1 MKKEKISSCLCAYPG
16 RLLETSAQESS
27 VSVPAEGV
35 RYQNVNANYGLQ
47 GYDPIIPQSLSVES
61 AYVAGLLS
69 ALLLVGIRYPDAFA
83 RDNGGSSTPAAIQ
96 RHCSNGDSPPSHFD
110 PSDGG
115 NRLALYHGSGAV
127 RRMSF
132 FGGYVQVIVPSRRQ
146 IITLGLASLP
156 PVLS

>member
-1 MKKEKISSCLCAYPG
+1 MRRALCG
-16 RLLETSAQESS
+16 E
-27 VSVPAEGV
+27 VC
-35 RYQNVNANYGLQ
+35 YQNNGQLGGAEMKEAGI
-47 GYDPIIPQSLSVES
+47 GYRPIIPQSLPIES

-115 NRLALYHGSGAV
+115 NRLVLCHGSGAV

-132 FGGYVQVIVPSRRQ
+132 FGGTCIELLCLIVM
-146 IITLGLASLP
+146 GLYASYCDSSAVKLARIAIFEEIFW
-156 PVLS
+156 SQSIS

>member
-1 MKKEKISSCLCAYPG
+1 MKEAGIV
-16 RLLETSAQESS
+16 ETSAQESS

-35 RYQNVNANYGLQ
+35 RYQNVNADYGLQ
-47 GYDPIIPQSLSVES
+47 GYHPIIPQSLSVES

-96 RHCSNGDSPPSHFD
+96 RHCSNGDSPPSNFD

-115 NRLALYHGSGAV
+115 NRLALCHGSGAV

-132 FGGYVQVIVPSRRQ
+132 FGGAILQRKAGQNGNLRGDTL
-146 IITLGLASLP
+146 ITKYL
-156 PVLS
+156 